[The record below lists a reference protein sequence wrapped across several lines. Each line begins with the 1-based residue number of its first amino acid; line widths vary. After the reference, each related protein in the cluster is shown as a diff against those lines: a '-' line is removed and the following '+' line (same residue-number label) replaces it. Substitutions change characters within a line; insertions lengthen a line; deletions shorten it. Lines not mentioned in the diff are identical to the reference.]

1 MGNLA
6 TPRPAPRDL
15 DALVA
20 LAEAAVQYCVS
31 KPLALASTDNLEAV
45 EVQVWALAG
54 LDLLEAVEVQVWALA
69 GLDLLEAVEVQEI
82 VQRWAYPATAMSASV
97 PVH

>member
-54 LDLLEAVEVQVWALA
+54 LDLLEAVEVQ
-69 GLDLLEAVEVQEI
+69 EI